1 MTRLF
6 FLSFLTLAL
15 TLALADGAD
24 WPRFRGPN
32 GTGAVEG
39 TLPDIDPT
47 APLWKTALPGKG
59 VSSPIIVGG
68 KVYLQTASADGKT
81 RSLLCLRA
89 ADGKTEWTK
98 DLPGDKAKGK
108 TDPHAKNSLASG
120 TPACDGTHIYCS
132 WWDGSAVTLGA
143 YDLTGKQV
151 WQASLGSY
159 VSQHGPGFS
168 PMVHDGL
175 VYVNVD
181 DDQRA
186 ELVAFDAKTGDK
198 KWIAE
203 RKHVRACYSTPFLLE
218 RAGRAA
224 ELVLGTT
231 TAVTSYD
238 PKTGKVNWE
247 HVIAWPKGVMPLR
260 VIGHPV
266 YAAGLLVVY
275 CGDGNGSR
283 YMAAIDPEKKAPAK
297 VWELKKDTPYVP
309 CVLVKGDRLFW
320 IADKGVATCAD
331 AKTGKAVW
339 AERVFTNSDVTA
351 SPVLVGDRMVMI
363 SEKGEV
369 AVVKAGQEFEE
380 PTKVSL
386 GERVYASPAVADGK
400 LFVRG
405 EQHLFCFGKK

>member
-1 MTRLF
+1 MTRFCL
-6 FLSFLTLAL
+6 LSVLTLTLTLTLAE
-15 TLALADGAD
+15 GGD
-24 WPRFRGPN
+24 WPRVRGPN

-39 TLPDIDPT
+39 KLPDIDPA
-47 APLWKTALPGKG
+47 APLWKTTVPGKG

-68 KVYLQTASADGKT
+68 KIYLQSASIDGKT
-81 RSLLCLRA
+81 RSLLCISA
-89 ADGKTEWTK
+89 ADGKIEWTK
-98 DLPGDKAKGK
+98 ELPGDKAKA
-108 TDPHAKNSLASG
+108 HAKNSLASG
-120 TPACDGTHIYCS
+120 TPACDGEQIYAS

-168 PMVHDGL
+168 PMVHGGL

-181 DDQRA
+181 DDEHA
-186 ELVAFDAKTGDK
+186 ELIAFDAKSGEK

-218 RAGRAA
+218 RTGKPA
-224 ELVLGTT
+224 ELILGTT
-231 TAVTSYD
+231 TAVTSYN
-238 PKTGKVNWE
+238 PSTGKVNWE
-247 HVIAWPKGVMPLR
+247 YAIPWPKGEMPLR

-275 CGDGNGSR
+275 CGDGSGAR
-283 YMAAIDPEKKAPAK
+283 YMAAIDPEKKTPAK

-339 AERVFTNSDVTA
+339 AERVFANSDVTA
-351 SPVLVGDRMVMI
+351 SPVMVGDKIVMI

-369 AVVKAGQEFEE
+369 AVVKADKEFEA
-380 PTKVSL
+380 PTLVSL
-386 GERVYASPAVADGK
+386 GEKVYASPAVADGK
-400 LFVRG
+400 VFVRG
-405 EQHLFCFGKK
+405 ESHLFCFGKK

>member
-1 MTRLF
+1 MTRSF
-6 FLSFLTLAL
+6 FLSFLALAL
-15 TLALADGAD
+15 TLALADAAD

-81 RSLLCLRA
+81 RSLLCLSA
-89 ADGKTEWTK
+89 ADGKIEWTK
-98 DLPGDKAKGK
+98 ELPGDKAK
-108 TDPHAKNSLASG
+108 THAKNSLASG
-120 TPACDGTHIYCS
+120 TPAGDGTHIYCS

-168 PMVHDGL
+168 PMIHDGL

-186 ELVAFDAKTGDK
+186 ELVAFDAKTGEK

-203 RKHVRACYSTPFLLE
+203 RKHVRACYSTPFLLA
-218 RAGRAA
+218 RAGKAA

-238 PKTGKVNWE
+238 PKSGKVNWE
-247 HVIAWPKGVMPLR
+247 HAIAWPKGVMPLR

-283 YMAAIDPEKKAPAK
+283 YMAAIDPEQKGAAAK

-320 IADKGVATCAD
+320 IADSGLATCAD

-380 PTKVSL
+380 PAKVSL
-386 GERVYASPAVADGK
+386 GERVYASPAVADGR